1 MSSIRKI
8 VKKTEVPAPIEEEV
22 VVAAAAVEE
31 EHAEETASEMTAD
44 SSGMTPAESL
54 MSHISEIEKLL
65 AKLKKDAR
73 TALKGK
79 LPKRAGSRPTGTTP
93 GQVAHWNE
101 FVQSTHEMMK
111 SEGWPEFTTKKGDV
125 FAAAEKNDA
134 GHWVFSDT
142 QKLPL
147 YRHALAFAGFRKQNG
162 EYEDP
167 DAEEREAAKAEKA
180 RQKEEEK
187 MRKAEEREE
196 AKAEK
201 ERKKEE
207 EKERKKK
214 EREEEKER
222 KKAEKAAPAAKA
234 KPAAKAAPAKPSAS
248 KPANGGA
255 GKPEKPSPAGGAS
268 ANSSKKPA
276 PPAKKVEEDEE
287 EEDSIVP
294 WTHAGKNYFRSGR
307 NECWHMTAG
316 GKQGKW
322 AGVYDA
328 EKDEIDASAPEP
340 EVEFE

>member
-1 MSSIRKI
+1 MSSPRKI
-8 VKKTEVPAPIEEEV
+8 VKKTVVPAPVEEEV
-22 VVAAAAVEE
+22 VVAASAAAAVEE
-31 EHAEETASEMTAD
+31 EHVEETASEMTAD

-73 TALKGK
+73 SALKGK
-79 LPKRAGSRPTGTTP
+79 LPKRAGSRPTGETP

-101 FVQSTHEMMK
+101 FVQATHEMMK

-125 FAAAEKNDA
+125 FAAAEKNEDD
-134 GHWVFSDT
+134 HWVFSDT
-142 QKLPL
+142 KKLPL

-167 DAEEREAAKAEKA
+167 AAEEREAAKAEKA
-180 RQKEEEK
+180 KQKEEEK
-187 MRKAEEREE
+187 QRKAEEREAE
-196 AKAEK
+196 KKRKAE
-201 ERKKEE
+201 
-207 EKERKKK
+207 
-214 EREEEKER
+214 EREAEKKRKAEEREAEKER
-222 KKAEKAAPAAKA
+222 KKAEKAAAAKPSTAKPSAA
-234 KPAAKAAPAKPSAS
+234 KPAAA

-255 GKPEKPSPAGGAS
+255 GKPEKPSPAA
-268 ANSSKKPA
+268 SKKPA
-276 PPAKKVEEDEE
+276 PPAKKVEEE
-287 EEDSIVP
+287 EEDEDSIIP
-294 WTHAGKNYFRSGR
+294 WTHAGKNYFRSSR

-328 EKDEIDASAPEP
+328 EKDEIDASAEEP